1 MNTVS
6 ETDTQEQNPATQEQ
20 RPSSDSRARSLANLR
35 PSPRASRATR
45 AAEPKGQSITAALR
59 RQVEQ
64 GDTAERL
71 AAVLIKKGLAG
82 DIHHLR
88 VILDRLDGDVRKN
101 MDISLQTEGRDLDQ
115 MSDAELM
122 RILMEPQHDS

>member
-6 ETDTQEQNPATQEQ
+6 EIDTQEHNPATQEQ
-20 RPSSDSRARSLANLR
+20 RPSNGHARSLANLKPWAKGTSGNPGGR
-35 PSPRASRATR
+35 
-45 AAEPKGQSITAALR
+45 PKGQSITAALR
-59 RQVEQ
+59 RLVEQ

-71 AAVLIKKGLAG
+71 AAVLIKNGLEG

-88 VILDRLDGDVRKN
+88 AILDRLDGDVRKN
-101 MDISLQTEGRDLDQ
+101 MDITLQNEGRDLNQ

-122 RILMEPQHDS
+122 RLLVKPQDAN